1 MRVLYDI
8 CDILEDELEDIVK
21 SGEMTPKDLEIVDK
35 AVDVVKDIKSIEAME
50 NASWD
55 NGNGYSRNDGYSNR
69 MYYDDGYSM
78 ARGGRGGRSSREMM
92 NRGYS
97 RHDEKEM
104 LEDKIDEL
112 KNQLNQMR

>member
-21 SGEMTPKDLEIVDK
+21 SGEMTPKDLEMVDK
-35 AVDVVKDIKSIEAME
+35 SVDVIKDIKTIKAME
-50 NASWD
+50 DASWD
-55 NGNGYSRNDGYSNR
+55 NGYSRNDGYSNR

-78 ARGGRGGRSSREMM
+78 ARGGRGGRSSREG
-92 NRGYS
+92 RGGYS

-104 LEDKIDEL
+104 LEEKIDEL